1 MYITQIPSDLQ
12 AVHTSHLHVTY
23 HVVSQEEHTTDGLH
37 WLSVHQLQLLV
48 ALICQILTLT
58 CLVDVAQGYFV
69 IRFPMCVD
77 VLNRFFLKIRKKH
90 KYHFISYDTIICPGR
105 AHVHWWFSDLL
116 IVMKSREQRF
126 QRHVFIGLISANQS
140 CRNIWLTRIANCF
153 TAGSLGCFL
162 RNASLYTSRFVLIR
176 HFKTIAIQKWYLFII
191 QYKWPLFSGLKIWL
205 NSSIFTLRY
214 SIFVML

>member
-1 MYITQIPSDLQ
+1 MIKRLPLNVLCTFDVGPVRRLVKQYCQTCYMYKHLSLLEGWSSIYLERLHSLINVIPVRRYTFESVHKKGQTILKNSFCMYITQIPSDLQ

-69 IRFPMCVD
+69 IRFPICVD

-105 AHVHWWFSDLL
+105 AHVHWWFP
-116 IVMKSREQRF
+116 I
-126 QRHVFIGLISANQS
+126 
-140 CRNIWLTRIANCF
+140 
-153 TAGSLGCFL
+153 
-162 RNASLYTSRFVLIR
+162 Y
-176 HFKTIAIQKWYLFII
+176 
-191 QYKWPLFSGLKIWL
+191 
-205 NSSIFTLRY
+205 
-214 SIFVML
+214 